1 MSKTYVTSLVVWYY
15 GANDNELHV
24 LDKTLG
30 EFTDIDAAHRQIEF
44 FMSEGNFPLIIDGTV
59 ESGGFIIEEISPEN
73 FPNECK
79 ILEKIEI

>member
-1 MSKTYVTSLVVWYY
+1 
-15 GANDNELHV
+15 V
-24 LDKTLG
+24 LDKPVG

-44 FMSEGNFPLIIDGTV
+44 FMSEGNFPFIIDGTV

-73 FPNECK
+73 FPNEYK